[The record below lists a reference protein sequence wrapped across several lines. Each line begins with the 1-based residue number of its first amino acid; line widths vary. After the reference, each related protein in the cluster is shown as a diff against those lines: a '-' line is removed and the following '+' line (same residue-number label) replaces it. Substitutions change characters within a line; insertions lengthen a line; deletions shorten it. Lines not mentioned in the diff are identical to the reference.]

1 MLQFSR
7 LAMIS
12 IIGVIVAAAVVM
24 VPNLFS
30 EETVEG
36 WPSWM
41 PKQQIVLGL
50 DLQGGVYLLYEID
63 REEYVT
69 TQLQELATEA
79 RSVLA
84 EAPRVNYE
92 AFSSRAAVVQTQTVQ
107 FRLTD
112 ATQLETARQRLDPLR
127 NQLGTSVMVGA
138 AGNYEFDLSIGADG
152 LVRFTYSEAGLEQR
166 VNEIAQQSIE
176 VIDRRINALGTVE
189 PSIQRQGVDRILVE
203 APGLEDPQRLQE
215 LIGQTAEM
223 TFHLVDRST
232 PTVALGTIAPEGKIV
247 VPSAEQA
254 GLAYLLDSNALIRG
268 DQITRAQ
275 ATLDQV
281 NGTWV
286 VAFGLNTSG
295 ARTFGEVTSAN
306 INYPFAIV
314 LDDQVISAPT
324 IQSAILGGS
333 GQITGNFTAQ
343 TANDLAILLR
353 AGALPAKLTVI
364 EQRTVSASLGE
375 DSIRAGAIATI
386 VALVW
391 IAGFMIVCYGL
402 LGAFSV
408 VALIAQNILMLGILS
423 LLGATLT
430 LPGIA
435 GIVLTMAMA
444 VDANVLIYERMREE
458 ARAGRPVIVALDQ
471 GFRRALATIVDSHL
485 TALIAALALF
495 WLGSGPIR
503 GFAVTLG
510 IGILSTLFTAYLVT
524 RLIVAIWYRARRP
537 KAIPL

>member
-7 LAMIS
+7 LAMVS
-12 IIGVIVAAAVVM
+12 IISVIVLATVV
-24 VPNLFS
+24 VIPNLFS
-30 EETVEG
+30 KETVDG

-69 TQLQELATEA
+69 TKLQGLATDV

-92 AFSSRAAVVQTQTVQ
+92 SFSSRAAVTQSQAVQ

-112 ATQLETARQRLDPLR
+112 ATQLETARRRLEPLR
-127 NQLGTSVMVGA
+127 NQLGTSILGGA
-138 AGNYEFDLSIGADG
+138 AGNYEFDLTIGADG
-152 LVRFTYSEAGLEQR
+152 LVRFTYSAAGLEQR
-166 VNEIAQQSIE
+166 INEIAQQSIE

-203 APGLEDPQRLQE
+203 APGLEDPQRLQD

-232 PTVALGTIAPEGKIV
+232 PTVAVGTIAPEGKIV
-247 VPSAEQA
+247 VPDATQA
-254 GLAYLLDSNALIRG
+254 GLAWLLDANALIRG

-275 ATLDQV
+275 ATLDQT
-281 NGTWV
+281 NGAWV

-295 ARTFGEVTSAN
+295 ARIFGEVTSAN
-306 INYPFAIV
+306 VNYPFAIV
-314 LDDQVISAPT
+314 LDDTVISAPT

-391 IAGFMIVCYGL
+391 IAGFMMICYGL

-408 VALIAQNILMLGILS
+408 LALIAQNIIMLGILS

-458 ARAGRPVIVALDQ
+458 ARAGRPVVVALDQ

-485 TALIAALALF
+485 TALIAAIALF

-510 IGILSTLFTAYLVT
+510 IGILSTLFTAYLIT